1 MLNAKAA
8 RPACLLCSQRSKQQG
23 LACRARRFS
32 PHGFVQPVEQPMVRS
47 EDGTK
52 MQRERKHGD
61 RSLPLPPFMDPI
73 AIEARNRYTRPKPRE
88 ASEAK
93 THFQKQ
99 LERNPYAQA
108 LATPIRQCRV
118 THARLPSHFLIP
130 FVSTV
135 TPSSEGQSN
144 ERIKARL
151 QLDIDSAGHH
161 HLRSPSRI
169 YVLAQRRILDFLSVR
184 KRWAGLISERMK
196 LWLALK
202 TARQPSQMKES
213 SDWIWDAGIVEKVLE
228 MLRKDA
234 AQALGAACRE
244 GRVRMLKDISDWE
257 TIPKDSL
264 SCVIHIRRAG
274 EQATSSESALM
285 KFTKDSKFSFDG
297 GVAVY
302 DFTWLFGNTSLQQV
316 CDGDDAVSEVRWVV
330 LLKDSKAVKL
340 QTMLLKLGGYLN
352 SNSLP

>member
-1 MLNAKAA
+1 
-8 RPACLLCSQRSKQQG
+8 
-23 LACRARRFS
+23 
-32 PHGFVQPVEQPMVRS
+32 
-47 EDGTK
+47 
-52 MQRERKHGD
+52 
-61 RSLPLPPFMDPI
+61 
-73 AIEARNRYTRPKPRE
+73 
-88 ASEAK
+88 
-93 THFQKQ
+93 
-99 LERNPYAQA
+99 
-108 LATPIRQCRV
+108 
-118 THARLPSHFLIP
+118 
-130 FVSTV
+130 
-135 TPSSEGQSN
+135 
-144 ERIKARL
+144 
-151 QLDIDSAGHH
+151 
-161 HLRSPSRI
+161 
-169 YVLAQRRILDFLSVR
+169 
-184 KRWAGLISERMK
+184 MK